1 MAFIPTPEGIKV
13 AVNYLLFGVPC
24 ANILTFNN
32 NAPIN
37 ILDVENYAVGVLSL
51 WENSVMP
58 LLSVD
63 LSLIDCTATGMNSQS
78 AYQFVAEP
86 SGSVVGGVSGASS
99 PGNVALCVTLRTGL
113 IGRSQKGRI
122 FLPGIPESS
131 TTGNQFNGTPLN
143 ALTAVFQG
151 FVDNGELDI
160 PALTSW
166 SVTSFYT
173 NGVAQGT
180 QQDLSATYNT
190 FTEDFNVSAKDYIEV
205 RAKSAGEGDPTTIR
219 YFGIY
224 TASLEQT
231 CAGY

>member
-13 AVNYLLFGVPC
+13 AVNYMLFGVPC

-37 ILDVENYAVGVLSL
+37 IADVEIYAEGVLSL
-51 WENSVMP
+51 WENQIMP

-63 LSLIDCTATGMNSQS
+63 LTLVDCTATGMNSQS

-86 SGSVVGGVSGASS
+86 VSPIAGGVSGASS

-131 TTGNQFNGTPLN
+131 TTGNQFNGTPLA
-143 ALTAVFQG
+143 ALTAAFQG
-151 FVDNGELDI
+151 FIDNGELDI
-160 PALTSW
+160 PALVTW

-173 NGVAQGT
+173 NGVA
-180 QQDLSATYNT
+180 
-190 FTEDFNVSAKDYIEV
+190 
-205 RAKSAGEGDPTTIR
+205 RAEGRQLAIQTVTIDGR
-219 YFGIY
+219 LDTMRGR
-224 TASLEQT
+224 L
-231 CAGY
+231 G